1 MIVLKESNVINNQI
15 TQYKNEIQLIQF
27 YNKEFNEKIRN
38 KVKDIL
44 NEVYFNY
51 FDEKYGEFDEGI
63 YNQDFIAIVPLDVY
77 NTIKDKF
84 NSDLKQKLINSKLVR
99 KDFII
104 IDLETKA
111 GYNEIRNLSEGYS
124 FLKVRIE
131 YDDHGCFSLLPQE
144 YRRYNFK
151 IRYIS
156 KGSNGR
162 GKNLYFTAESPKA
175 LFNYLMEEYNDY
187 KITESLDINDYY
199 KLFKQLYDKNG
210 YGVVLIQNLTI
221 TVTGNLTFRKV
232 LFDVNWKRNF

>member
-1 MIVLKESNVINNQI
+1 M
-15 TQYKNEIQLIQF
+15 
-27 YNKEFNEKIRN
+27 
-38 KVKDIL
+38 
-44 NEVYFNY
+44 
-51 FDEKYGEFDEGI
+51 
-63 YNQDFIAIVPLDVY
+63 
-77 NTIKDKF
+77 
-84 NSDLKQKLINSKLVR
+84 
-99 KDFII
+99 
-104 IDLETKA
+104 
-111 GYNEIRNLSEGYS
+111 
-124 FLKVRIE
+124 
-131 YDDHGCFSLLPQE
+131 PQE

-175 LFNYLMEEYNDY
+175 LFNYLMEEYNNY

-232 LFDVNWKRNF
+232 LFDVNWKRNI